1 MADGYLHADDT
12 YIAVLCAWYECCTSV
27 VQGAILR
34 TKTALGY
41 RQSHAAPIAF
51 ADLPRLD
58 FALHFAL
65 TGVERERDAPCSTLA
80 HESLRMSAPHS
91 SYHYTQR
98 LHITRILTHVMSM
111 DASNGMTCVRYFMS
125 ASTKCCICSCRP
137 HARMESNGKRPSP
150 SRANTINVDTR
161 K

>member
-12 YIAVLCAWYECCTSV
+12 YIVLCAWYEYECYATL

-41 RQSHAAPIAF
+41 RQSHAARPIAF

-80 HESLRMSAPHS
+80 HESLRTSAPRS
-91 SYHYTQR
+91 SYHSKQR
-98 LHITRILTHVMSM
+98 LHYSTCAFAQLMPCHDIPIQASREVTSTFQSCPLQSNVVFDLVLLTQ
-111 DASNGMTCVRYFMS
+111 
-125 ASTKCCICSCRP
+125 
-137 HARMESNGKRPSP
+137 RMESNG
-150 SRANTINVDTR
+150 I
-161 K
+161 

>member
-1 MADGYLHADDT
+1 MV
-12 YIAVLCAWYECCTSV
+12 VLCARGTYECCTSA

-41 RQSHAAPIAF
+41 RESHAAPIAF

-80 HESLRMSAPHS
+80 PPSLRISAPRS
-91 SYHYTQR
+91 SYH
-98 LHITRILTHVMSM
+98 
-111 DASNGMTCVRYFMS
+111 SNCIFAQLISCHDMFNNIHGLWRRFRHGGLCIWLLLGRRRRGLYVSRSRDPHFDGTVQTEGIIPLS
-125 ASTKCCICSCRP
+125 ASSTNHK
-137 HARMESNGKRPSP
+137 
-150 SRANTINVDTR
+150 V
-161 K
+161 

>member
-1 MADGYLHADDT
+1 MV
-12 YIAVLCAWYECCTSV
+12 VLCARGTYECCTSA

-41 RQSHAAPIAF
+41 RESHAAPIAF

-80 HESLRMSAPHS
+80 LESLRTSAPRS
-91 SYHYTQR
+91 SYHSKQR
-98 LHITRILTHVMSM
+98 LHYSTCAFAQLMPCHDIPIQASREVTSTFQSCPLQSNIVFDLVLLTQ
-111 DASNGMTCVRYFMS
+111 
-125 ASTKCCICSCRP
+125 
-137 HARMESNGKRPSP
+137 RMESNG
-150 SRANTINVDTR
+150 I
-161 K
+161 

>member
-1 MADGYLHADDT
+1 MV
-12 YIAVLCAWYECCTSV
+12 VLCARGTYECCTSA

-41 RQSHAAPIAF
+41 RESHAAPIAF

-80 HESLRMSAPHS
+80 HESLRMSAPRS

-98 LHITRILTHVMSM
+98 LHTTCIPIYVMSM
-111 DASNGMTCVRYFMS
+111 DASDCMTCVCRFLS
-125 ASTKCCICSCRP
+125 STAVKCCVCSCSSR
-137 HARMESNGKRPSP
+137 ARMESNGWKKAKPL
-150 SRANTINVDTR
+150 AR
-161 K
+161 KHRQC